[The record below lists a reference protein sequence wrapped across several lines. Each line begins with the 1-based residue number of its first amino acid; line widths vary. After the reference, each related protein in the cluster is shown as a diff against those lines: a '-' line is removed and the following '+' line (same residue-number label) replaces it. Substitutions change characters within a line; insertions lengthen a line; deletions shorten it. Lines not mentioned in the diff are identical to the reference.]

1 MARHLLLTGVPG
13 VGKTT
18 VVRRVVESLGG
29 RPMRGFLTDE
39 IRHGG
44 RRTGFRI
51 TTIDVT
57 SETLASVDLRSPHR
71 VGRYG
76 VDVSA
81 VDRIVAHSL
90 EPTHPHELVII
101 DEIGKMEC
109 FSEHFVVAVRRL
121 LGSPHTLLAT
131 VALHGGVLIAE
142 VKRHP
147 EVELW
152 QIKPANRDD
161 VPARVM
167 DWLQAGP

>member
-18 VVRRVVESLGG
+18 VIRRVVESLGD

-44 RRTGFRI
+44 RRTGFEI
-51 TTIDVT
+51 TTIDGQ
-57 SETLASVDLRSPHR
+57 SEILAAVDLPSPHR

-76 VDVSA
+76 VDVAA

-90 EPTHPHELVII
+90 HSTDPDQLVII

-109 FSEHFVVAVRRL
+109 LSDSFVTAVRRL
-121 LGSPHTLLAT
+121 LDSPTTLLAT
-131 VALHGGVLIAE
+131 IALRGEELIAE

-147 EVELW
+147 EVEQW
-152 QIKPANRDD
+152 QITPANRND
-161 VPARVM
+161 VPRRVVQ
-167 DWLQAGP
+167 WLHTDR

>member
-1 MARHLLLTGVPG
+1 MGRHLLLTGVPG

-18 VVRRVVESLGG
+18 IVRRVVETLRG

-39 IRHGG
+39 IRQGG

-51 TTIDVT
+51 TTIDGE
-57 SETLASVDLRSPHR
+57 SATLAAVDHPSPHR

-76 VDVSA
+76 VDVNV
-81 VDRIVAHSL
+81 VDRIVTSAL
-90 EPTHPHELVII
+90 QPTDPDELVII

-109 FSEHFVVAVRRL
+109 FSEPFQAAVRRL
-121 LGSPHTLLAT
+121 LDSRHTLLAT
-131 VALHGGVLIAE
+131 VALHGGGLIAE

-152 QIKPANRDD
+152 QVTPANRNDI
-161 VPARVM
+161 PARVFR
-167 DWLQAGP
+167 WLQTAF

>member
-18 VVRRVVESLGG
+18 VIRRVVEILGD

-39 IRHGG
+39 IRRGG
-44 RRTGFRI
+44 RRTGFNI
-51 TTIDVT
+51 TTIDGT
-57 SETLASVDLRSPHR
+57 SESLASVDLRSPHR

-76 VDVSA
+76 VDVAA
-81 VDRIVAHSL
+81 VDRVVELTLHAAG
-90 EPTHPHELVII
+90 PDELVII

-109 FSEHFVVAVRRL
+109 FSEQFVVAVRRL

-131 VALHGGVLIAE
+131 VTLHGGGLIAK

-152 QIKPANRDD
+152 QITPANRNDI
-161 VPARVM
+161 PARVVH
-167 DWLQAGP
+167 WLRTDR

>member
-1 MARHLLLTGVPG
+1 VARHLLLTGVPG
-13 VGKTT
+13 AGKTT
-18 VVRRVVESLGG
+18 VIRRVLESLGG
-29 RPMRGFLTDE
+29 PPMRGFLTDE
-39 IRHGG
+39 VRRGG

-51 TTIDVT
+51 TTIEGD
-57 SETLASVDLRSPHR
+57 SATLASVDHPSPHR

-81 VDRIVAHSL
+81 VDRIVDLTLHRAG
-90 EPTHPHELVII
+90 PDELVII

-109 FSEHFVVAVRRL
+109 LSEQFVAAVRRL

-131 VALHGGVLIAE
+131 VALHGGGLIAE

-152 QIKPANRDD
+152 EITPANRNDI
-161 VPARVM
+161 PARVVH
-167 DWLQAGP
+167 WLHTDR